1 MWNAG
6 MYEAQAG
13 IKIARRNNNLRYAD
27 VTMLMAESKE
37 VLKSLL
43 RVEEEN
49 EKLA

>member
-1 MWNAG
+1 MRNSG
-6 MYEAQAG
+6 QDNSQAG
-13 IKIARRNNNLRYAD
+13 FKIARRNNNLRYAD

-43 RVEEEN
+43 RVKEEN